1 LVDEDVRHTHFEGD
15 DLFDVFVILEVE
27 LVVALHFYDRLLI
40 NIKVFTTWCRLVS
53 DSMIEG
59 TFPFLF

>member
-1 LVDEDVRHTHFEGD
+1 MSLNSKGSIIVDEKEDVRHTHFEGD

-40 NIKVFTTWCRLVS
+40 NIKCLLLGVGW
-53 DSMIEG
+53 
-59 TFPFLF
+59 